1 MDIEATRQA
10 YLRAVGLEDTDALRK
25 EYEELKAEYYAL
37 KARYDRIV
45 NAVEN
50 SVETVLR
57 IAREGKTGS

>member
-1 MDIEATRQA
+1 MDIDATRQA
-10 YLRAVGLEDTDALRK
+10 YLRAIGFEDENALRK
-25 EYEELKAEYYAL
+25 EYEELKAEYQAL
-37 KARYDRIV
+37 KARYERIV